1 MSNDLRWV
9 QLLIWGLTVLAAVLG
24 LGSMAAMLVADQPGD
39 YVEGVVLAAQADIRQ
54 GRPLYDHR
62 AWSEPPY
69 RINLYGPVGYRLGA
83 WAAAAVGASAAALA
97 PGRVVSLTSL
107 ALVLAALWRLERR
120 HLGLAAWPAVLG
132 LLVPL
137 GALPVVV
144 FAAQNRV
151 DLPALAFAAWGVVVA
166 AEPGRRRWAA
176 APLFV
181 LAVFVKPTTIAAV
194 AAVGVWW
201 LLDRRWRDVAV
212 TAATCLVLGGAG
224 LAFLAAETQGDFVRS
239 VFGFNALPF
248 ALGGWLA
255 AVRQALAGGL
265 LPAAAAVGFA
275 LARAGKGPERLAGL
289 WMTTSIGLALATVGR
304 VGANV
309 NYFLE
314 PCLVA
319 GPVAAIAI
327 ERMRRRGS
335 SAGWAALAV
344 PLTAAAVLAASTL
357 ETAAR

>member
-1 MSNDLRWV
+1 
-9 QLLIWGLTVLAAVLG
+9 
-24 LGSMAAMLVADQPGD
+24 
-39 YVEGVVLAAQADIRQ
+39 
-54 GRPLYDHR
+54 
-62 AWSEPPY
+62 
-69 RINLYGPVGYRLGA
+69 
-83 WAAAAVGASAAALA
+83 
-97 PGRVVSLTSL
+97 
-107 ALVLAALWRLERR
+107 
-120 HLGLAAWPAVLG
+120 VLG

-151 DLPALAFAAWGVVVA
+151 DLSALAFAAWGVVVA

-265 LPAAAAVGFA
+265 LPAAAAVGLA

-357 ETAAR
+357 ETAARAIAEHRGRSARPAVEAALARHVANGDTILTMEIVSAMRLGATPWNNDPFIFSRLAELGLWDEGPMLADLAAGRVRWVLADEDLGAARPAHTNWSDGVRRAVVEHFDEVATLGRLRLYRFAAAGGEP